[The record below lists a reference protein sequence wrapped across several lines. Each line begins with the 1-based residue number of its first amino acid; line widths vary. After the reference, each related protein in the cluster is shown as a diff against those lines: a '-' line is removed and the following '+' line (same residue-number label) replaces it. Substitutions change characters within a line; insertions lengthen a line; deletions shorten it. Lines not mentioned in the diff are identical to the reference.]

1 MDALTPKTIDL
12 TPLIPVLRA
21 LSLCIM
27 GTFLKHSILL
37 IKVYRNVETVISDYV
52 EELGFSVVRS
62 FIGHGVGRQFHWKP
76 DVLHYRGNKANG
88 FMKPGHIFT
97 IEPMI
102 NAGTYKDVRWL
113 DDWTAV
119 TADGQR
125 SAQFEH
131 TILITE
137 DGWEVLTARTDTSP
151 ILEIHAV

>member
-1 MDALTPKTIDL
+1 MA
-12 TPLIPVLRA
+12 
-21 LSLCIM
+21 
-27 GTFLKHSILL
+27 
-37 IKVYRNVETVISDYV
+37 YSDHV

-62 FIGHGVGRQFHWKP
+62 FIGHGVGRLFRWKP

-88 FMKPGHIFT
+88 FMKPGQIFT

-113 DDWTAV
+113 DDWKAV

-137 DGWEVLTARTDTSP
+137 DGWEVLTERTDTSP